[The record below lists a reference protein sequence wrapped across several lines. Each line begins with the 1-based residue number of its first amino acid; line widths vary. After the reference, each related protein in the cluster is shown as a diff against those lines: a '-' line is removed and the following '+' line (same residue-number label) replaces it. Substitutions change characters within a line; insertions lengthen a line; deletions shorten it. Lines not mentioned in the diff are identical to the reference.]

1 MAKLYSI
8 AVTHRASLATI
19 SYMNGNKQVS
29 AAGIPAGPGQGA
41 GARPGRHYEPPA
53 VTYLG
58 TLHEL
63 TLGGSQTPDD
73 GFGGA
78 GGAGSVFN

>member
-1 MAKLYSI
+1 
-8 AVTHRASLATI
+8 
-19 SYMNGNKQVS
+19 MNGSKQVS
-29 AAGIPAGPGQGA
+29 AAGIPAGQGA
-41 GARPGRHYEPPA
+41 GGGPDGHYEPPA

-63 TLGGSQTPDD
+63 TLGGTTTPDD

>member
-1 MAKLYSI
+1 
-8 AVTHRASLATI
+8 
-19 SYMNGNKQVS
+19 MNGNTQVS
-29 AAGIPAGPGQGA
+29 AAGIPAGPGQREG
-41 GARPGRHYEPPA
+41 GPGRHYEAPA

-63 TLGGSQTPDD
+63 TLGGTTTPDD

>member
-1 MAKLYSI
+1 
-8 AVTHRASLATI
+8 
-19 SYMNGNKQVS
+19 MNGNKQVS
-29 AAGIPAGPGQGA
+29 AAGIPAGPGQE
-41 GARPGRHYEPPA
+41 GARPERHYEPPA

-63 TLGGSQTPDD
+63 TLGGSTTPDD